1 MTLTNY
7 WWLLIWMFTSGGFLA
22 CLFPKRRELVCG
34 EVKER
39 WEVVPAVLLV
49 VPYIIWAGFRTNGF
63 GDSPLSSMGQKNM
76 RGEWH

>member
-7 WWLLIWMFTSGGFLA
+7 WWLLLWLAIAGGAMAVFCPRQQVQVLGTT
-22 CLFPKRRELVCG
+22 E
-34 EVKER
+34 ER
-39 WEVVPAVLLV
+39 WSWGAVLV
-49 VPYIIWAGFRTNGF
+49 VACPYVIWAMNRSWF

>member
-7 WWLLIWMFTSGGFLA
+7 WWLLIWLVVAGGLLSIMVPKRPVQVYGETEYRWSWSAAILLA
-22 CLFPKRRELVCG
+22 CPY
-34 EVKER
+34 
-39 WEVVPAVLLV
+39 AV
-49 VPYIIWAGFRTNGF
+49 WCMNRSGF

>member
-7 WWLLIWMFTSGGFLA
+7 WWLLIWLFTGGAILA
-22 CLFPKRRELVCG
+22 CFFQKRREMICG
-34 EVKER
+34 KVEER
-39 WEVVPAVLLV
+39 WGVVPAVILV
-49 VPYIIWAGFRTNGF
+49 VPYIIWAGFRTDII

>member
-7 WWLLIWMFTSGGFLA
+7 WWLLIWLFVVGGFLVI
-22 CLFPKRRELVCG
+22 FVHKRRELVEG
-34 EVKER
+34 KMVER
-39 WEVVPAVLLV
+39 WSMIAAFLLIL
-49 VPYIIWAGFRTNGF
+49 PYLIWSGFRSEI

>member
-7 WWLLIWMFTSGGFLA
+7 WWLLIWLVVAGRLLSIMV
-22 CLFPKRRELVCG
+22 PKRQVQVLGKTEY
-34 EVKER
+34 R
-39 WEVVPAVLLV
+39 WSWPAAIFLIC
-49 VPYIIWAGFRTNGF
+49 PYAVWCMNRKNF

>member
-7 WWLLIWMFTSGGFLA
+7 WWLLIWMFTGGVLISIYA
-22 CLFPKRRELVCG
+22 PKKKELVCG
-34 EVKER
+34 KVEER
-39 WEVVPAVLLV
+39 WTLLSAFLLV
-49 VPYIIWAGFRTNGF
+49 FPYIIWAGFRSDIF

>member
-7 WWLLIWMFTSGGFLA
+7 WWLLIWLFISGGFLEVFFQKQQVE
-22 CLFPKRRELVCG
+22 LFGK
-34 EVKER
+34 KEIR
-39 WEVVPAVLLV
+39 WKWPAVLLISL
-49 VPYIIWAGFRTNGF
+49 PYVIWAGFRPDSF